1 MLEHIILGTV
11 LLLIFA
17 IAILCFVADFKF
29 KQGKWLMLIAG
40 YNEFDKETRDKMDS
54 EKIGK
59 ETGNISIVTGILII
73 LFTLIVWASSY
84 IPFFQQTENALLLIL
99 LPTGIFIYWILQHVK
114 KSSDYY
120 KKFK

>member
-1 MLEHIILGTV
+1 M
-11 LLLIFA
+11 
-17 IAILCFVADFKF
+17 LCFVAGFKF

-73 LFTLIVWASSY
+73 LFTLIVWGSFY
-84 IPFFQQTENALLLIL
+84 IPFFNKQKML
-99 LPTGIFIYWILQHVK
+99 
-114 KSSDYY
+114 YY
-120 KKFK
+120 